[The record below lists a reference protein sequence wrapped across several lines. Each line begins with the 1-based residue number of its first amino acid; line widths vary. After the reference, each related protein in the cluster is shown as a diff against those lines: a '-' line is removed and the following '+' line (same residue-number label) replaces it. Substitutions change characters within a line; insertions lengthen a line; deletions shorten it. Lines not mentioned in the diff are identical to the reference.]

1 MGKIIDKVTE
11 LATPIVSKND
21 CELWGAEYVKEAG
34 IRYLRVFIDRPDG
47 VSINHCEAVSK
58 ELDPI
63 LDEYDDL
70 FPESYTFEVS
80 SAGVERL
87 LRGPKDLER
96 FKGQYVELK
105 LYKAKKLD
113 SAKGGQKIFSGD
125 LLNWNDDIIEIDIDG
140 STQTFEKSEV
150 ATVRLRL
157 K

>member
-11 LATPIVSKND
+11 LAMPVIEKND
-21 CELWGAEYVKEAG
+21 CELWGVEYVKEAG
-34 IRYLRVFIDRPDG
+34 TRYLRVFIDRVDG

-58 ELDPI
+58 ELDPV

-87 LRGPKDLER
+87 LRGPNDFKR
-96 FKGQYVELK
+96 FEGSYVEVK
-105 LYKAKKLD
+105 LYKAKN
-113 SAKGGQKIFSGD
+113 GQKNYHGN
-125 LLNWNDDIIEIDIDG
+125 LTNWDKDGVEIDIDG
-140 STQTFEKSEV
+140 VKQEFTNQEV